1 MTRLWAAHP
10 GPAKSPVLRL
20 PSRRR
25 PLVPGVPLKL
35 LLIVNSSASSVTAR
49 SRVVIQKALSADHE
63 VQVAETSRRDHATRL
78 AQGAAAEGV
87 EVVVALGG
95 DGTLNEA
102 ANGLLGTS
110 TALAPLPGG
119 STNVFARTIGLPND
133 PIEATSVLLD
143 ALGTDSI
150 RRVGVGTANGRCF
163 LFHVGIGYDAE
174 VVHQVER
181 RGSIKRWAGHP
192 LFAWAALDTW
202 IRHYD
207 RSRPRFSVRFP
218 DGEVVDDGYFGICL
232 NTDPYTFL
240 GNRPFHLTPRATLD
254 TGLSMV
260 TLRTLRVAPLVRLV
274 LRSLRGRGGLRTG
287 RHVDVR
293 HDLAEVVIEGHGT
306 VPYQVDG
313 DYLGEVDRLVLAHRP
328 ESLRLVLPPR

>member
-1 MTRLWAAHP
+1 LWAGDRP
-10 GPAKSPVLRL
+10 PAKSSRAAATVTPARWTLEASLR
-20 PSRRR
+20 
-25 PLVPGVPLKL
+25 L

-63 VQVAETSRRDHATRL
+63 VEVAETSRRDHATRL
-78 AQGAAAEGV
+78 AQGAAAEGI

-102 ANGLLGTS
+102 ANGLLGTT
-110 TALAPLPGG
+110 TALAVLPGG

-143 ALGTDSI
+143 ALAAGSI
-150 RRVGVGTANGRCF
+150 RPVGVGTANGRCF

-192 LFAWAALDTW
+192 LFAWCAIDTW
-202 IRHYD
+202 FRHYD
-207 RSRPRFSVRFP
+207 RSRPRFAVRFE
-218 DGEVVDDGYFGICL
+218 DGSVVDDGYFGVCL

-240 GNRPFHLTPRATLD
+240 GNRPFRLAPRATLD
-254 TGLSMV
+254 SGLSMI
-260 TLRTLRVAPLVRLV
+260 TLRTLSVAPLVRLAV
-274 LRSLRGRGGLRTG
+274 QSLGGGGGLRSG

-293 HDLAEVVIEGHGT
+293 HDQGEIIVEGHGAF
-306 VPYQVDG
+306 PHQVDG
-313 DYLGEVDRLVLAHRP
+313 DYLGEVDRLVLRHEPRA
-328 ESLRLVLPPR
+328 LQLVLPVT